1 MPDIDVA
8 DFDGRRTPLTV
19 NPNGRTAASNAKP
32 VVLSNEDLAALQ
44 AITAAI
50 GELGFDGL
58 TNAELRAE
66 PIPFSAN
73 ELPLPDGAATATDVA
88 AVVAA
93 VAALLGTEYEVV
105 AAGQTNQVLGGAGA
119 LGDLLESLLIVPTSL
134 NPGPVSIRD
143 GAGGDAIVVF
153 AGGNESV
160 STMHPFT
167 VQLHIRATAAGW
179 RVTTGAGVSVVA
191 SGNFS

>member
-44 AITAAI
+44 AITTAI
-50 GELGFDGL
+50 GGLGSDGL
-58 TNAELRAE
+58 TNAELRGAALAISAE
-66 PIPFSAN
+66 A
-73 ELPLPDGAATATDVA
+73 LPLPTGAATATGVA
-88 AVVAA
+88 AVAAA

-119 LGDLLESLLIVPTSL
+119 VGDLLESLLIVPTSL

-143 GAGGDAIVVF
+143 GAGGDTIVVF
-153 AGGNESV
+153 AGGNDSV

-179 RVTTGAGVSVVA
+179 RVTTGAGVSALA
-191 SGNFS
+191 SGNFT